1 MTNDPLG
8 EAVGPVAAEPDVA
21 TSTFLSPDVRVWDL
35 LLRLTHWSFPLLI
48 PMMWWTA
55 ENSKWALHRRTGLV
69 LLGLLVFRILWGVL
83 GPETARFSS
92 FVKGPA
98 EVLAYLRGQIA
109 GTATRIGHSPLGG
122 WSTMVLL
129 AAMLL
134 QVSMGLFA
142 GDPYDG
148 MTGPLNPLVGVLTA
162 DTITE
167 LHETFFWVIV
177 SLIGLHLSAITV
189 YAVRGDDLLS
199 PMVSGDRPPMP
210 GVAGIGPTPWGRGV
224 LSAGLAAGF
233 ALWVAY
239 GAPPLT

>member
-1 MTNDPLG
+1 MTDPLG
-8 EAVGPVAAEPDVA
+8 TPPAASRDVK
-21 TSTFLSPDVRVWDL
+21 VWDP
-35 LLRLTHWSFPLLI
+35 LLRITHWSFLLII

-69 LLGLLVFRILWGVL
+69 LLGLLVFRLLWGFL

-92 FVKGPA
+92 FVKGPG
-98 EVLAYLRGQIA
+98 EVIAYLRGA
-109 GTATRIGHSPLGG
+109 LSEAATRIGHSPIGG
-122 WSTMVLL
+122 WSTLALL
-129 AAMLL
+129 GAMLL

-148 MTGPLNPLVGVLTA
+148 MTGPLNPLVGVMTA

-177 SLIGLHLSAITV
+177 GLIGLHLAAITF
-189 YAVRGDDLLS
+189 YAVKGNDLLS

-210 GVAGIGPTPWGRGV
+210 GVAGIGPTPWGRAALAV
-224 LSAGLAAGF
+224 GLAASF
-233 ALWVAY
+233 SLWVAY

>member
-1 MTNDPLG
+1 MTDPLG
-8 EAVGPVAAEPDVA
+8 TPSAASRDVK
-21 TSTFLSPDVRVWDL
+21 VWDP
-35 LLRLTHWSFPLLI
+35 LLRITHWSFLLII

-69 LLGLLVFRILWGVL
+69 LLGLLVFRLLWGFL

-92 FVKGPA
+92 FVKGPG
-98 EVLAYLRGQIA
+98 EVIAYLRGA
-109 GTATRIGHSPLGG
+109 FSDAATRIGHSPIGG
-122 WSTMVLL
+122 WSTLALL
-129 AAMLL
+129 GAMLL

-148 MTGPLNPLVGVLTA
+148 MTGPLNPLVGVMTA

-167 LHETFFWVIV
+167 LHETFFWVIAG
-177 SLIGLHLSAITV
+177 LIGLHLAAITF
-189 YAVRGDDLLS
+189 YAVKGNDLLS

-210 GVAGIGPTPWGRGV
+210 GVAGIGPPPWGRAALAV
-224 LSAGLAAGF
+224 GLAASF